1 MSNRQELITILT
13 SNTNLKTLAITEKES
28 LILWKA
34 LELYMHEKE
43 DNHTANWLHAKIVYI
58 SNWFGGSLEI
68 GETVESIYNEMN

>member
-34 LELYMHEKE
+34 LELYMH
-43 DNHTANWLHAKIVYI
+43 
-58 SNWFGGSLEI
+58 
-68 GETVESIYNEMN
+68 